1 MTSPTSRSKEL
12 RYTGTSRFT
21 TGLAIFAVAFGCN
34 AAPDRAASTTNTQIS
49 ELGFQNPSQ
58 VASQTELAREW
69 GLTPQEWTRYQTL
82 MAGPRGIY
90 SPGLDPLTA
99 LGIEAKSAEE
109 RRRYAELQVQAER
122 QRIDKEL
129 AYQRAYDQAFARL
142 YPNEKVIQIS
152 SGPTSPAGSGT
163 TTALKGTGR
172 LAVFVQDSCT
182 ACIARVKDLQTQK
195 QPFDLY
201 FVGTEVAAA
210 VGNSMFSDLVSVAG
224 HIYKFGIDDGL
235 PGASGG
241 KVAIN
246 VHADEFNEL
255 MGDEFIPMI
264 NKGGGAGMQVTA
276 YTQTMSDIEAKIGN
290 RAKAGQVIGNFN
302 NLFMLRVRETAT
314 AELLTNQL
322 PKVQVFTST
331 PASSANDAINGK
343 TAFTSNMHVRVLA

>member
-1 MTSPTSRSKEL
+1 MTSPTSLSKEL
-12 RYTGTSRFT
+12 RSTGTSRFT

-58 VASQTELAREW
+58 VASQPELAREW
-69 GLTPQEWTRYQTL
+69 GLTPQEWTRYQTV

-152 SGPTSPAGSGT
+152 SGPTSPAGSGI

-201 FVGTEVAAA
+201 FVGSQGDDETIRRWAILAGIEPTSVRNRQITLNHDAGRWLGLGLGGDLPA
-210 VGNSMFSDLVSVAG
+210 V
-224 HIYKFGIDDGL
+224 
-235 PGASGG
+235 
-241 KVAIN
+241 
-246 VHADEFNEL
+246 
-255 MGDEFIPMI
+255 
-264 NKGGGAGMQVTA
+264 
-276 YTQTMSDIEAKIGN
+276 
-290 RAKAGQVIGNFN
+290 
-302 NLFMLRVRETAT
+302 VRE
-314 AELLTNQL
+314 
-322 PKVQVFTST
+322 V
-331 PASSANDAINGK
+331 NGQWQ
-343 TAFTSNMHVRVLA
+343 RQ

>member
-1 MTSPTSRSKEL
+1 MTSPTSLSKEL
-12 RYTGTSRFT
+12 RSTGTSRFT
-21 TGLAIFAVAFGCN
+21 IGLAIFAVAFGCN

-58 VASQTELAREW
+58 VASQPELAREW
-69 GLTPQEWTRYQTL
+69 GLTPQEWTRYQTV

-201 FVGTEVAAA
+201 FVGSQGDDETIRRWAILAGIEPTSVRNRQITLNHDAGRWLGLGLGGDLPA
-210 VGNSMFSDLVSVAG
+210 V
-224 HIYKFGIDDGL
+224 
-235 PGASGG
+235 
-241 KVAIN
+241 
-246 VHADEFNEL
+246 
-255 MGDEFIPMI
+255 
-264 NKGGGAGMQVTA
+264 
-276 YTQTMSDIEAKIGN
+276 
-290 RAKAGQVIGNFN
+290 
-302 NLFMLRVRETAT
+302 VRE
-314 AELLTNQL
+314 
-322 PKVQVFTST
+322 V
-331 PASSANDAINGK
+331 NGQWQ
-343 TAFTSNMHVRVLA
+343 RQ

>member
-1 MTSPTSRSKEL
+1 MTSPTSLSKEL
-12 RYTGTSRFT
+12 RSTGTSRFT

-69 GLTPQEWTRYQTL
+69 GLTPQEWTRYQTV

-129 AYQRAYDQAFARL
+129 AYQRAYEQAFARL

-163 TTALKGTGR
+163 NTALKYTGR

-201 FVGTEVAAA
+201 FVGSQGDDETIRRWAILAGIEPTSVRNRQITLNHDAGRWLGLGVGGDLPA
-210 VGNSMFSDLVSVAG
+210 V
-224 HIYKFGIDDGL
+224 
-235 PGASGG
+235 
-241 KVAIN
+241 
-246 VHADEFNEL
+246 
-255 MGDEFIPMI
+255 
-264 NKGGGAGMQVTA
+264 
-276 YTQTMSDIEAKIGN
+276 
-290 RAKAGQVIGNFN
+290 
-302 NLFMLRVRETAT
+302 VRE
-314 AELLTNQL
+314 
-322 PKVQVFTST
+322 V
-331 PASSANDAINGK
+331 NGQWQ
-343 TAFTSNMHVRVLA
+343 RQ